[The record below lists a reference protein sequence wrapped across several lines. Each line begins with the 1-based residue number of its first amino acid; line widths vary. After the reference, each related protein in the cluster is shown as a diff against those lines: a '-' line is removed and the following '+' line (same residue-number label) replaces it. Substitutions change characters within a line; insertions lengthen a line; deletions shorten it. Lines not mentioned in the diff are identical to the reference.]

1 MTIKLVAGLGNPGA
15 EYEGTRH
22 NAGFLALERAARELG
37 ANYWKSECGA
47 DVAHVKRG
55 GSEVL
60 LAKPMSFMNTSGGPI
75 SKLAATYKVKP
86 EEILVVHD
94 DMDLEPG
101 VVRIKVGGG
110 HGGHNGLKSI
120 HVKLGSNGYVRV
132 RVGTGHPKGNKRVVD
147 YVLQV
152 PKGDEAIAFGQ
163 AVERAAEAIVD
174 LLDESPTKAMN
185 KYNVK

>member
-1 MTIKLVAGLGNPGA
+1 MYLIAGLGNPGE
-15 EYEGTRH
+15 EYASTRH
-22 NAGFLALERAARELG
+22 NAGFRTVDLIADKIGAR
-37 ANYWKSECGA
+37 YWKNEGGA
-47 DVAHVKRG
+47 LTAKGAWHDNDIV
-55 GSEVL
+55 
-60 LAKPMSFMNTSGGPI
+60 LAKPQSYMNTSGGPI

-120 HVKLGSNGYVRV
+120 HAKLGSNGYVRV

>member
-22 NAGFLALERAARELG
+22 NAGFLALERAACELG

-120 HVKLGSNGYVRV
+120 HAKLGSNGYVRV